1 MTTYTHTH
9 DSSRGHQGH
18 EPSLSSHNNVAS
30 TLDDLSTHKKEQHE
44 PGSQIYGAKSPGVAR
59 MEAMSQQLTL
69 TNRIFLFVGVFLI
82 AYAYGFDGILRYTY
96 QATATSS
103 YALHSLLAT
112 INVLRAVIAA
122 AAQPTAAR
130 IADVFGRFELVLVS
144 IIFYVLGTII
154 ETVATN
160 VQTFCAGAVLYQI
173 GYTCVVLLVEVI
185 IADITSMRSR
195 VFFSYIP
202 ALPFLINTWIS
213 GNVTSAVLLTTTWQ
227 WGIGMWCIIYPA
239 CALPL
244 LATLWW
250 TGRKAGKSGALAAHR
265 SPFQLLGAK
274 HLTVELFWQL
284 DVIGIILLI
293 AVFGLILA
301 PLTIAGGRNTGWD
314 QAHIIAPLV
323 LGVLCIPAFAFW
335 EVKARHPLVPF
346 YLLKDRGVWGAL
358 GIACFLNFAWYMQGG
373 YLYTV
378 LIVAFDFSIATATRV
393 SSFYSFFS
401 VLSGVIVS
409 LIIFQVR
416 RLKYFIVAGT
426 VGFLVAFGLL
436 IRYRGGADGSSKS
449 GVIGAEVLLGIAGGF
464 FPYPA
469 QASIQAATRHEH
481 VAVVTGLYLACYSI
495 GSALGNSVSGAIWT
509 QKLYGNLARN
519 LAFQNNATLAQAVY
533 ASPFSVVPLYP
544 VGTPERTAIILSYQQ
559 VQKVL
564 CTVGICL
571 CIPLIVFALLL
582 RNPRLSDE
590 QSQPEAEK
598 NAAVK

>member
-1 MTTYTHTH
+1 MTAHAQV
-9 DSSRGHQGH
+9 SPQGYKEH
-18 EPSLSSHNNVAS
+18 ETSLSSHNQ
-30 TLDDLSTHKKEQHE
+30 TLEDPSVHQKEQYE
-44 PGSQIYGAKSPGVAR
+44 AGSRIYGAKSPGVVR
-59 MEAMSQQLTL
+59 MEAISQQLTL
-69 TNRIFLFVGVFLI
+69 TNRILLFFGVFLI

-103 YALHSLLAT
+103 YAMHSLLAT

-130 IADVFGRFELVLVS
+130 VADVFGRFELVLVS
-144 IIFYVLGTII
+144 ITFYVLGTII

-202 ALPFLINTWIS
+202 AMPFLINTWIS
-213 GNVTSAVLLTTTWQ
+213 GNVTSAVLMNTTWQ
-227 WGIGMWCIIYPA
+227 WGIGMWCIIYPV

-244 LATLWW
+244 LGTLWW
-250 TGRKAGKSGALAAHR
+250 TGRKARKSGALAAYR

-274 HLTVELFWQL
+274 ALSIELFWQL

-293 AVFGLILA
+293 AIFGLILA
-301 PLTIAGGRNTGWD
+301 PLTIAGGANAGWD

-323 LGVLCIPAFAFW
+323 VGILCVPAFIFW
-335 EVKARHPLVPF
+335 EMKARHPLVPF
-346 YLLKDRGVWGAL
+346 YLLKDRGVWAAL
-358 GIACFLNFAWYMQGG
+358 GIACFLNFTWYLQGD

-409 LIIFQVR
+409 LIIFKVR
-416 RLKYFIVAGT
+416 RLKYFIVTGT
-426 VGFLVAFGLL
+426 VLFMVAFGLL
-436 IRYRGGADGSSKS
+436 IRFRGGADGGSKS
-449 GVIGAEVLLGIAGGF
+449 GIIGAQILLGLAGGF

-509 QKLYGNLARN
+509 QRLYGDLAQN
-519 LAFQNNATLAQAVY
+519 LAFQSNTTLAQAVY
-533 ASPFSVVPLYP
+533 NSPFSVVPLYP
-544 VGTPERTAIILSYQQ
+544 IGTPERTAIVVSYQQ
-559 VQKVL
+559 VQKLL
-564 CTVGICL
+564 CTAGICL
-571 CIPLIVFALLL
+571 CVPLIVFALLL

-598 NAAVK
+598 DVMVR